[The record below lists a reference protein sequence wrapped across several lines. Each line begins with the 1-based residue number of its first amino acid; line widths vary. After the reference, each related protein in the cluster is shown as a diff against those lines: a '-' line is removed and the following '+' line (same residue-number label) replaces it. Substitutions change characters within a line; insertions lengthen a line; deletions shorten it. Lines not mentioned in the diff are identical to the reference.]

1 MDPTSPRY
9 KKGHLALVWGTER
22 ARSLAGGGTRWR
34 AGQAAPSTL
43 GLGPHRAFVYWYL
56 EQEWEGG
63 RGTGGAEMVAVGPSM
78 DSGVCSGDPS
88 LLSRSACGR
97 GLHTHVVARILENR
111 LDVLSIGHAL
121 GT

>member
-56 EQEWEGG
+56 EQEWERGRGAGG
-63 RGTGGAEMVAVGPSM
+63 RNGGSGAKHGQWCLLWGPLAPLQISLWERPAHP
-78 DSGVCSGDPS
+78 SGC
-88 LLSRSACGR
+88 
-97 GLHTHVVARILENR
+97 LHTGE
-111 LDVLSIGHAL
+111 
-121 GT
+121 